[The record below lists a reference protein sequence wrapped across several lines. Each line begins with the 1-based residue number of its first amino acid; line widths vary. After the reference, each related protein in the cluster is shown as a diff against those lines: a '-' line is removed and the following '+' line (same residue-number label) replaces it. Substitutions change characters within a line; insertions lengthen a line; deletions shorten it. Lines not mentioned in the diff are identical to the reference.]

1 MFSKTWRV
9 YRVAAL
15 KTPKRRVITDN
26 HLFIMVFVFFCID
39 LCVLILWQV
48 LDPIYVETIEVAE
61 KRDPEIPNKRII
73 SYIEQCTSTNHV
85 YWLVALC
92 AYKGLLLLFGTWLA
106 WETRKVTIP
115 ALNDSK
121 LIGICVYN
129 TVVLCIVGV
138 SVSFLI
144 RNDTSVLFIF
154 TSCTIIV
161 CATLTLMILF
171 VPKVVSLY
179 RYPDGLP
186 SSSKPSSTVGSGLY
200 SNQRTMSINMTDD
213 MVKLRARVNELEEE
227 LKKRSNEHK
236 SSTENME
243 KEVKQKHTDGSNAS
257 YGDAKGNG
265 SECRSDSLN
274 GDNVITGKRGF
285 TNLANISETHAL

>member
-61 KRDPEIPNKRII
+61 
-73 SYIEQCTSTNHV
+73 
-85 YWLVALC
+85 
-92 AYKGLLLLFGTWLA
+92 
-106 WETRKVTIP
+106 KVTIP